1 VLHRAVIERYEDK
14 GPLHMMSATEIKV
27 RILELSEF
35 VVLQGE
41 HDTLVVPFKD
51 VKSIHVYETGAP
63 TS

>member
-1 VLHRAVIERYEDK
+1 VLHRAVIERYEKDS
-14 GPLHMMSATEIKV
+14 LHMFSATEIKV

-51 VKSIHVYETGAP
+51 VKSIHVYEIGA
-63 TS
+63 TAS